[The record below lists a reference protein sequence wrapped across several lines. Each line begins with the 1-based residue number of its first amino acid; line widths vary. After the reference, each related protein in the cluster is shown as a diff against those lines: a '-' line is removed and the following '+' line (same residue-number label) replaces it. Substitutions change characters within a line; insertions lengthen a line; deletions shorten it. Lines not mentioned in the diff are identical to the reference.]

1 MATNWWKIIVLQI
14 LITTVICS
22 NGLELGN
29 DSKLSNENIISL
41 FKQFLEVILS
51 NETKMNK

>member
-14 LITTVICS
+14 LITAVICS
-22 NGLELGN
+22 NGLEIGN

-41 FKQFLEVILS
+41 FKQFLEVILIT
-51 NETKMNK
+51 E